1 MSSNVNCSTNNFIS
15 KFTSGRIMLIWPNF
29 RPIRER
35 RRRLRYVRSVPVGFR
50 REITPRGVR
59 VAARRRR
66 PSVPCVV
73 ESAPRRRDKVAC
85 CTTGACRPGWTCRAC
100 VLSRARFTTT
110 VTLEYNIISAVT
122 VRRRVFLSVSRCA
135 HSRPR
140 RPRIIA
146 RHHRCKRSTRDVRRQ
161 QSVPVRKFENNVH
174 LIHTQVLYTAYTQRW
189 LLRQT
194 TARATEN
201 HVQ

>member
-66 PSVPCVV
+66 PSVPRVV
-73 ESAPRRRDKVAC
+73 ESAPRRRDK
-85 CTTGACRPGWTCRAC
+85 
-100 VLSRARFTTT
+100 SRA
-110 VTLEYNIISAVT
+110 
-122 VRRRVFLSVSRCA
+122 VRLTRVDPGGRVARVCSR
-135 HSRPR
+135 
-140 RPRIIA
+140 
-146 RHHRCKRSTRDVRRQ
+146 VR
-161 QSVPVRKFENNVH
+161 
-174 LIHTQVLYTAYTQRW
+174 A
-189 LLRQT
+189 LRL
-194 TARATEN
+194 RL
-201 HVQ
+201 H